1 MDHTITKQNLV
12 DVGCCENEIHIFM
25 EALQNNNQKE
35 ELKFF
40 SIQRKKLMDELHAC
54 QRKIEC
60 LDYLVYQI
68 KRGEVESYGIEKSD

>member
-1 MDHTITKQNLV
+1 MDRTITKQNLI

-25 EALQNNNQKE
+25 EALRKNNQRE
-35 ELKFF
+35 ELKFLNM
-40 SIQRKKLMDELHAC
+40 QRKKMLDELHLC

-68 KRGEVESYGIEKSD
+68 KKGKVE

>member
-1 MDHTITKQNLV
+1 MYHTITKQTLI
-12 DVGCCENEIHIFM
+12 DVGCCESEIHIFM

-35 ELKFF
+35 ELKFL
-40 SIQRKKLMDELHAC
+40 SIQRRKLLDELHIC

-68 KRGEVESYGIEKSD
+68 KKGKVE